1 MEENKKLNSDGE
13 VFEGFADLLVTIGA
27 ECRKRGAKPPF
38 TTTIKGES
46 EAENLKGGADDDR
59 G

>member
-1 MEENKKLNSDGE
+1 MEENKKLNSDE
-13 VFEGFADLLVTIGA
+13 VFEGFADLLVAIGA
-27 ECRKRGAKPPF
+27 ECRRRGAKPPF

>member
-1 MEENKKLNSDGE
+1 LNSDE
-13 VFEGFADLLVTIGA
+13 VFEGFADLLVAIGA

-38 TTTIKGES
+38 TATIKGES